1 MAAKGEVGGQRG
13 KRLSLGVL
21 LGSGFLLALAALA
34 VWGLVVTWNFA
45 GDVKISIHGY
55 IAMAL
60 GVVGTIFMAGG
71 LIWLAYYSARK
82 GYDQPHD
89 EP

>member
-1 MAAKGEVGGQRG
+1 MSIR
-13 KRLSLGVL
+13 RPSIGVV
-21 LGSGFLLALAALA
+21 LGSAFLLALGLLA
-34 VWGLVVTWNFA
+34 VWGVIATWNFA
-45 GDVKISIHGY
+45 GDLKISVHGY
-55 IAMAL
+55 IAMAI
-60 GVVGTIFMAGG
+60 GCGGTILLAGA

>member
-1 MAAKGEVGGQRG
+1 MLIR
-13 KRLSLGVL
+13 RPSIGVV

-34 VWGLVVTWNFA
+34 VWGLVATWDFA

-60 GVVGTIFMAGG
+60 GGGGVVLLTGG

>member
-1 MAAKGEVGGQRG
+1 MSI
-13 KRLSLGVL
+13 KRPAIGVV
-21 LGSGFLLALAALA
+21 LGSAFLLALALLA
-34 VWGLVVTWNFA
+34 IWGLIATWNFA
-45 GDVKISIHGY
+45 GDVKISVHGY

-60 GVVGTIFMAGG
+60 GVGGTVLLAGG

-82 GYDQPHD
+82 GYDQPYD

>member
-1 MAAKGEVGGQRG
+1 MSL
-13 KRLSLGVL
+13 KRPSIGVV
-21 LGSGFLLALAALA
+21 LGSAFLLALGVLA
-34 VWGLVVTWNFA
+34 VWGLIVTWDFA

-60 GVVGTIFMAGG
+60 GVVGTVLMAGG

>member
-1 MAAKGEVGGQRG
+1 MSI
-13 KRLSLGVL
+13 KRSSLGVV
-21 LGSGFLLALAALA
+21 LGSAFLVALAALA
-34 VWGLVVTWNFA
+34 VWGLVATWDFA
-45 GDVKISIHGY
+45 GVKISVHGY

-60 GVVGTIFMAGG
+60 GVGGTVLLAGG

>member
-1 MAAKGEVGGQRG
+1 MST
-13 KRLSLGVL
+13 KRPALGVL
-21 LGSGFLLALAALA
+21 LGSAFLLALALLA
-34 VWGLVVTWNFA
+34 VWGLVATWNFA
-45 GDVKISIHGY
+45 GEVKISLHGY

-60 GVVGTIFMAGG
+60 GVGGTVLLAGG

-82 GYDQPHD
+82 GYDQPYD

>member
-1 MAAKGEVGGQRG
+1 MAAKGEVDGRRG
-13 KRLSLGVL
+13 KRPSLGVV
-21 LGSGFLLALAALA
+21 LGSAFLLALAGLA
-34 VWGLVVTWNFA
+34 AWGLIATWNFA
-45 GDVKISIHGY
+45 GDVKISLHGY

-60 GVVGTIFMAGG
+60 GCGGTILMAGG

-89 EP
+89 EL

>member
-1 MAAKGEVGGQRG
+1 MSI
-13 KRLSLGVL
+13 KRPSIGVV

-34 VWGLVVTWNFA
+34 VWGLVSTWNFA
-45 GDVKISIHGY
+45 GDVTISVHGY

-60 GVVGTIFMAGG
+60 GVGGTLLLTSG

>member
-1 MAAKGEVGGQRG
+1 MAAKGEVGGQRP
-13 KRLSLGVL
+13 SLGVI
-21 LGSGFLLALAALA
+21 LGSAFLLALAALA
-34 VWGLVVTWNFA
+34 VWGLVATWNFA
-45 GDVKISIHGY
+45 GDVKISFPGY

-60 GVVGTIFMAGG
+60 GCGGTILMAGC

-89 EP
+89 EV

>member
-1 MAAKGEVGGQRG
+1 MSI
-13 KRLSLGVL
+13 KRPSLGVA
-21 LGSGFLLALAALA
+21 LGSAFLLALAGLA
-34 VWGLVVTWNFA
+34 VWGVVVTWDFA
-45 GDVKISIHGY
+45 GDVKISVHGY

-60 GVVGTIFMAGG
+60 GVGGTALMTGG

-89 EP
+89 EL

>member
-1 MAAKGEVGGQRG
+1 MST
-13 KRLSLGVL
+13 KRLPIAVF
-21 LGSGFLLALAALA
+21 LGSGFLVALAGLA
-34 VWGLVVTWNFA
+34 VWGLIATWGFA
-45 GDVKISIHGY
+45 GDIKISVHGY

-60 GVVGTIFMAGG
+60 GGGGAVLLAGG

>member
-1 MAAKGEVGGQRG
+1 MSI
-13 KRLSLGVL
+13 KRPSIGVV
-21 LGSGFLLALAALA
+21 LGSGFLLALTALA
-34 VWGLVVTWNFA
+34 VWGLVATWDFA
-45 GDVKISIHGY
+45 GDVKISVHGY

-60 GVVGTIFMAGG
+60 GCTGTMLLAGG

>member
-1 MAAKGEVGGQRG
+1 MSI
-13 KRLSLGVL
+13 KRSSLGVV
-21 LGSGFLLALAALA
+21 LGSAFLVALAALA
-34 VWGLVVTWNFA
+34 VWGLVATWDFA
-45 GDVKISIHGY
+45 GDVKISVHGY

-60 GVVGTIFMAGG
+60 GVGGTVLLAGG

>member
-1 MAAKGEVGGQRG
+1 MSIR
-13 KRLSLGVL
+13 RPSIGVV
-21 LGSGFLLALAALA
+21 LGSAFLLALGL
-34 VWGLVVTWNFA
+34 WGVIATWNFA
-45 GDVKISIHGY
+45 GDVKISVQGY
-55 IAMAL
+55 IAMAI
-60 GVVGTIFMAGG
+60 GCAGTILLAGG